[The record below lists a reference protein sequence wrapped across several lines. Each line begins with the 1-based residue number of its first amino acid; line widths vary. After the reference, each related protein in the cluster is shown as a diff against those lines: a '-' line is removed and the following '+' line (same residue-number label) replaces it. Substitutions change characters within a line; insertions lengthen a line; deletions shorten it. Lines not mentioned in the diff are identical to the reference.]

1 MPKVVTGIPIIA
13 SEMVERFKGLSVAT
27 VHEAQG
33 RIGLMSPEIRPIK
46 PGLKVVGRAVTVF
59 ATPGDNVMIHVAM
72 EQCEPG
78 DVMVVAVNSR
88 SDCGYFGDL
97 LATLMQARGIAGL
110 IIDSGVRDLADLW
123 GMNLPVFSRCIS
135 AQGTV
140 KETLGDVNVPIVCG
154 GQLINPGDLVMGDDD
169 GIVVVP
175 RADLELTA
183 KKSEAREQKEAGI
196 REKYKAGVL
205 GLDMNNLRQRL
216 LDMGL
221 NYVDYQAEQL
231 KEKNQGATD
240 DH

>member
-1 MPKVVTGIPIIA
+1 MPKVVTGIPTIPT
-13 SEMVERFKGLSVAT
+13 ETVTRYKKLSVAT

-33 RIGLMSPEIRPIK
+33 RVGLLSPEIRPVK
-46 PGLKVVGRAVTVF
+46 AGLKLVGRAVTVF

-110 IIDSGVRDLADLW
+110 VIDSGVRDLADLRQM
-123 GMNLPVFSRCIS
+123 GIPVFSRCIS

-140 KETLGDVNVPIVCG
+140 KETLGDVNVPVVCG
-154 GQLINPGDLVMGDDD
+154 GQVINPSDLIIGDDD
-169 GIVVVP
+169 GVVVV
-175 RADLELTA
+175 RRHELDLVA
-183 KKSEAREQKEAGI
+183 QKSEAREDKEAAI
-196 REKYKAGVL
+196 REKYRDGTL
-205 GLDMNNLRQRL
+205 GLDMNNMRQRL

-221 NYVDYQAEQL
+221 QYVTYDED
-231 KEKNQGATD
+231 KKIRD
-240 DH
+240 

>member
-1 MPKVVTGIPIIA
+1 MPKVVTGIPTIPT
-13 SEMVERFKGLSVAT
+13 ETVTRYEKLSVAT

-33 RIGLMSPEIRPIK
+33 RVGLLSPEIRPVK
-46 PGLKVVGRAVTVF
+46 AGLKLVGRAVTVF

-110 IIDSGVRDLADLW
+110 VIDSGVRDLADLRQM
-123 GMNLPVFSRCIS
+123 GIPVFSRCIS

-140 KETLGDVNVPIVCG
+140 KETLGDVNVPVVCG
-154 GQLINPGDLVMGDDD
+154 GQVINPSDLIIGDDD
-169 GIVVVP
+169 GVVVV
-175 RADLELTA
+175 RRHELDLVA
-183 KKSEAREQKEAGI
+183 QKSEAREDKEAAI
-196 REKYKAGVL
+196 REKYRDGTL
-205 GLDMNNLRQRL
+205 GLDMNNMRQRL

-221 NYVDYQAEQL
+221 QYVTYDED
-231 KEKNQGATD
+231 KKTRD
-240 DH
+240 

>member
-1 MPKVVTGIPIIA
+1 MPKVVTGIPAIPTETITRY
-13 SEMVERFKGLSVAT
+13 EKLSVAT

-33 RIGLMSPEIRPIK
+33 RVGLLNPEIRPVK
-46 PGLKVVGRAVTVF
+46 AGLKVVGRAVTVF

-78 DVMVVAVNSR
+78 DVMVVGVNSR

-110 IIDSGVRDLADLW
+110 VIDSGVRDLADLRQ
-123 GMNLPVFSRCIS
+123 MNIPVFSRCIS

-154 GQLINPGDLVMGDDD
+154 GQVINPSDLIIGDDD
-169 GIVVVP
+169 GVVVV
-175 RADLELTA
+175 RRHELDSVA
-183 KKSEAREQKEAGI
+183 QNSEAREEKESAI
-196 REKYKAGVL
+196 RAKYRGGTL
-205 GLDMNNLRQRL
+205 GLDMNNMRQRL

-221 NYVDYQAEQL
+221 RYVPYDEG
-231 KEKNQGATD
+231 KKTRD
-240 DH
+240 